1 MCNYFCRFDPYFYN
15 KNEVYK
21 GKILKIAIIGSGISG
36 LSAAYYLSDQHE
48 VDLFE
53 KDSRLGGH
61 THTHTLE
68 LEKKVRVDSGFIVMN
83 DRNYPLLTKLFLELE
98 IELHPTSMSF
108 SVDTEDISWCS
119 EDFKKFKFFNSLK
132 KIRIFL
138 EMIRFNNIASN
149 VDSNGSIEDWLKE
162 KNFSEFFKKNYVYP
176 MSASIWSSS
185 QESISRFPMK
195 SFSSFFNNHGLLDLI
210 KRPQWF
216 SVLGGSNTYI
226 EKLINHSKINN
237 VIKNANISVK
247 REKEKV
253 FVINNDEAPHQYDA
267 IIFAC
272 HANQVG
278 ELLNDMSSDEEEILS
293 MFEYTT
299 NKVLLHDDS
308 SLMPNKKSLWSS
320 WNSCKNNNYDYVSYW
335 MNNLQKLDSKKDIFV
350 TLGNYPD
357 VDEEKIFKKIKYEHP
372 LYSKKTIEGQKL
384 IRSIQGNNKT
394 YFTGA
399 HLGNGFHEDGI
410 KSSAEVIKTING

>member
-1 MCNYFCRFDPYFYN
+1 
-15 KNEVYK
+15 
-21 GKILKIAIIGSGISG
+21 
-36 LSAAYYLSDQHE
+36 
-48 VDLFE
+48 
-53 KDSRLGGH
+53 
-61 THTHTLE
+61 
-68 LEKKVRVDSGFIVMN
+68 MN

-108 SVDTEDISWCS
+108 SVDTENISWCS
-119 EDFKKFKFFNSLK
+119 EEFKKFRFFNSLK

-138 EMIRFNNIASN
+138 EMVRFNNIASN
-149 VDSNGSIEDWLKE
+149 VDSNGSIEDWLRE
-162 KNFSEFFKKNYVYP
+162 KKFSEFFKKNYVYP

-195 SFSSFFNNHGLLDLI
+195 SFSRFFNNHGLLDLI

-237 VIKNANISVK
+237 VFKNANVSIK

-253 FVINNDEAPHQYDA
+253 FVLNNDIENQYDV

-278 ELLNDMSSDEEEILS
+278 AIVDDMSSEEQEILS

-299 NKVLLHDDS
+299 NNALLHHDQN
-308 SLMPNKKSLWSS
+308 LMPNEKSLWSS
-320 WNSCKNNNYDYVSYW
+320 WNSFKNNKYDYVSYW
-335 MNNLQKLDSKKDIFV
+335 MNNLQKLKTRNNYFVTINPTQAPNYIHDETVFTHPKFDFASHKAQKMLKDIQ
-350 TLGNYPD
+350 G
-357 VDEEKIFKKIKYEHP
+357 IKNTFFCGSYH
-372 LYSKKTIEGQKL
+372 G
-384 IRSIQGNNKT
+384 
-394 YFTGA
+394 F
-399 HLGNGFHEDGI
+399 GFHEDGI
-410 KSSAEVIKTING
+410 QSAAYIAKLLEVDIPWKRDNSFYNRLQYL

>member
-1 MCNYFCRFDPYFYN
+1 MCNYLCCTYPNLYN

-68 LEKKVRVDSGFIVMN
+68 LEKKIRVDSGFIVMN

-108 SVDTEDISWCS
+108 SVDTENISWCS
-119 EDFKKFKFFNSLK
+119 EEFKKFRFFNSLK

-138 EMIRFNNIASN
+138 EMVRFNNIASN

-162 KNFSEFFKKNYVYP
+162 KKFSEFFKKNYVYP

-195 SFSSFFNNHGLLDLI
+195 SFSRFFNNHGLLDLI

-237 VIKNANISVK
+237 VFKNAHVSIK

-253 FVINNDEAPHQYDA
+253 FVLNNDIENQYDV

-278 ELLNDMSSDEEEILS
+278 AIVDDMSSEEQEILS

-299 NKVLLHDDS
+299 NNALLHHDEN
-308 SLMPNKKSLWSS
+308 LMPNEKSLWSS
-320 WNSCKNNNYDYVSYW
+320 WNSFKNNKYDYVSYW
-335 MNNLQKLDSKKDIFV
+335 MNHLQKLDIERDIFV

-357 VDEEKIFKKIKYEHP
+357 VDEEKVFKKIQYEHP
-372 LYSKKTIEGQKL
+372 LYSEQTIKGQKL
-384 IRSIQGNNKT
+384 IRSIQGNRKT

-399 HLGNGFHEDGI
+399 HLGYGFHEDGI
-410 KSSAEVIKTING
+410 KSSLEVIKIING

>member
-1 MCNYFCRFDPYFYN
+1 MRNNLCSFNKDLYN

-61 THTHTLE
+61 THTHNLE
-68 LEKKVRVDSGFIVMN
+68 LEKKISVDSGFIVMN

-108 SVDTEDISWCS
+108 SVDTENISWCS
-119 EDFKKFKFFNSLK
+119 EDFKKFRFFNSLK

-138 EMIRFNNIASN
+138 EMVRFNNIASN
-149 VDSNGSIEDWLKE
+149 IDSNGTIEDWLKE
-162 KNFSEFFKKNYVYP
+162 RKFSEFFKKNYVYP

-195 SFSSFFNNHGLLDLI
+195 SFSRFFNNHGLLDLI

-237 VIKNANISVK
+237 VFKNANVSIK

-253 FVINNDEAPHQYDA
+253 FVLNNDKAYQYDV
-267 IIFAC
+267 IVFAC

-278 ELLNDMSSDEEEILS
+278 ELLDDSPSEEEEILS
-293 MFEYTT
+293 LFEYTT
-299 NKVLLHDDS
+299 NNVLLHHDS
-308 SLMPNKKSLWSS
+308 SLMPNEKSLWSS
-320 WNSCKNNNYDYVSYW
+320 WNSVKNNKYDYVSYW
-335 MNNLQKLDSKKDIFV
+335 MNNLQKLDSKRDIFV

-357 VDEEKIFKKIKYEHP
+357 VDEEKVFKKIKYEHP
-372 LYSKKTIEGQKL
+372 LYSEKTIEGQKL
-384 IRSIQGNNKT
+384 IRSIQGKNRT

-399 HLGNGFHEDGI
+399 HLGYGFHEDGI
-410 KSSAEVIKTING
+410 KSSLEVIKIING

>member
-1 MCNYFCRFDPYFYN
+1 MCNYLCCTYPNLYN

-68 LEKKVRVDSGFIVMN
+68 LEKKIRVDSGFIVMN

-108 SVDTEDISWCS
+108 SVDTENISWCS
-119 EDFKKFKFFNSLK
+119 EEFKKFRFFNSLK

-138 EMIRFNNIASN
+138 EMVRFNNIASN

-162 KNFSEFFKKNYVYP
+162 KKFSEFFKKNYVYP

-195 SFSSFFNNHGLLDLI
+195 SFSRFFNNHGLLDLI

-237 VIKNANISVK
+237 VFKNANVSIK

-253 FVINNDEAPHQYDA
+253 FVLNNDIENQYDV

-278 ELLNDMSSDEEEILS
+278 AIVDDMSSEEQEILS

-299 NKVLLHDDS
+299 NNALLHHDQN
-308 SLMPNKKSLWSS
+308 LMPNEKSLWSS
-320 WNSCKNNNYDYVSYW
+320 WNSFKNNKYDYVSYW
-335 MNNLQKLDSKKDIFV
+335 MNNLQKLDIERDIFV

-357 VDEEKIFKKIKYEHP
+357 VDEEKVFKRIKYEHP
-372 LYSKKTIEGQKL
+372 LYSEQTIKGQKL
-384 IRSIQGNNKT
+384 IRSIQGNRKT

-399 HLGNGFHEDGI
+399 HLGYGFHEDGI
-410 KSSAEVIKTING
+410 KSSVDVIKIING

>member
-1 MCNYFCRFDPYFYN
+1 MCNYLCCTYPNLYN

-61 THTHTLE
+61 THTHYLE
-68 LEKKVRVDSGFIVMN
+68 LEKEISVDSGFIVMN

-119 EDFKKFKFFNSLK
+119 EEFKRFRFLNSFK

-138 EMIRFNNIASN
+138 EMVRFNNIASN

-162 KNFSEFFKKNYVYP
+162 KKFSEFFKKNYVYP

-195 SFSSFFNNHGLLDLI
+195 SFSRFFNNHGLLDLI

-237 VIKNANISVK
+237 VFKNSNVSIK

-253 FVINNDEAPHQYDA
+253 FVLNNDIENQYDV

-278 ELLNDMSSDEEEILS
+278 AIVDDMSSEEQEILS

-299 NKVLLHDDS
+299 NNALLHHDQN
-308 SLMPNKKSLWSS
+308 LMPNEKSLWSS
-320 WNSCKNNNYDYVSYW
+320 WNSFKNNKYDYVSYW
-335 MNNLQKLDSKKDIFV
+335 MNNLQKLDIQRDIFV

-357 VDEEKIFKKIKYEHP
+357 VDEEKVFKRIKYEHP
-372 LYSKKTIEGQKL
+372 LYSEKTIKGQKL
-384 IRSIQGNNKT
+384 IRSIQGNRKT

-399 HLGNGFHEDGI
+399 HLGYGFHEDGI
-410 KSSAEVIKTING
+410 KSSLEVIKIING

>member
-1 MCNYFCRFDPYFYN
+1 
-15 KNEVYK
+15 
-21 GKILKIAIIGSGISG
+21 
-36 LSAAYYLSDQHE
+36 
-48 VDLFE
+48 
-53 KDSRLGGH
+53 
-61 THTHTLE
+61 
-68 LEKKVRVDSGFIVMN
+68 MN

-149 VDSNGSIEDWLKE
+149 VDSNGSIEDWLRE
-162 KNFSEFFKKNYVYP
+162 KKFSQFFKNNYVYP

-195 SFSSFFNNHGLLDLI
+195 SFSRFFNNHGLLDLI

-216 SVLGGSNTYI
+216 SVLGGSSSYI
-226 EKLINHSKINN
+226 EKIINRSRINN
-237 VIKNANISVK
+237 IYKNANVSINRDK
-247 REKEKV
+247 DKV
-253 FVINNDEAPHQYDA
+253 FVQNNNKTCQYDA

-272 HANQVG
+272 HANQIQ
-278 ELLNDMSSDEEEILS
+278 EMLLDMSPEEEKILS
-293 MFEYTT
+293 MFEYTS
-299 NKVLLHDDS
+299 NNVFLHFDS
-308 SLMPNKKSLWSS
+308 SLMPNERSLWSS
-320 WNSCKNNNYDYVSYW
+320 WNSFKNNKYDYLSYW
-335 MNNLQKLDSKKDIFV
+335 MNNLQKLDSERDIFV
-350 TLGNYPD
+350 TLGNCPD
-357 VDEEKIFKKIKYEHP
+357 IDEDKVIKKIKYEHP
-372 LYSKKTIEGQKL
+372 LYSEKTIKGQKL

-399 HLGNGFHEDGI
+399 HLGYGFHEDGI
-410 KSSAEVIKTING
+410 KSSLEVVRIING

>member
-1 MCNYFCRFDPYFYN
+1 MCNYFCCFDPYFYN

-36 LSAAYYLSDQHE
+36 LSAAYYLSDQYE

-119 EDFKKFKFFNSLK
+119 EDFRKFKFFNSLK

-149 VDSNGSIEDWLKE
+149 IDSIGSIEDWLKE
-162 KNFSEFFKKNYVYP
+162 KKFSEFFKKNYVYP

-195 SFSSFFNNHGLLDLI
+195 SFSRFFNNHGLLDLI
-210 KRPQWF
+210 NRPQWF

-226 EKLINHSKINN
+226 EKLLNHSKINN
-237 VIKNANISVK
+237 VIKNANISVY

-253 FVINNDEAPHQYDA
+253 FVINNDEAHQYDA

-299 NKVLLHDDS
+299 NKVLLHVDS

-320 WNSCKNNNYDYVSYW
+320 WNSCKNNNHDYVSYW

-399 HLGNGFHEDGI
+399 HLGYGFHEDGI
-410 KSSAEVIKTING
+410 KSSVEVIKNING

>member
-1 MCNYFCRFDPYFYN
+1 MRNYLCSFNKDLYN

-68 LEKKVRVDSGFIVMN
+68 LEKKIRVDSGFIVMN

-108 SVDTEDISWCS
+108 SVDTENISWCS
-119 EDFKKFKFFNSLK
+119 EEFKKFRFFNSLK

-138 EMIRFNNIASN
+138 EMVRFNNIASN
-149 VDSNGSIEDWLKE
+149 VDSNGSIEDWLRE
-162 KNFSEFFKKNYVYP
+162 KKFSEFFKKNYVYP

-195 SFSSFFNNHGLLDLI
+195 SFSRFFNNHGLLDLI

-237 VIKNANISVK
+237 VFKNANVSIK

-253 FVINNDEAPHQYDA
+253 FVLNNDIENQYDV

-278 ELLNDMSSDEEEILS
+278 AILDDMSSEEQEILS

-299 NKVLLHDDS
+299 NNALLHHDQN
-308 SLMPNKKSLWSS
+308 LMPNEKSLWSS
-320 WNSCKNNNYDYVSYW
+320 WNSFKNNKYDYVSYW
-335 MNNLQKLDSKKDIFV
+335 MNNLQKLDIERDIFV

-357 VDEEKIFKKIKYEHP
+357 VDEEKVFKRIKYEHP
-372 LYSKKTIEGQKL
+372 LYSEQTIKGQKL
-384 IRSIQGNNKT
+384 IRSIQGNRKT

-399 HLGNGFHEDGI
+399 HLGYGFHEDGI
-410 KSSAEVIKTING
+410 KSSLEVIKIING